1 MSRGRESRRW
11 RAVCWRTG
19 RVRARP
25 LRLLCP
31 AVPGSL
37 GTRGPARHTALP
49 PHCQY
54 SGGRLWELWAQPYWR
69 LRVLCPE
76 VSEGGAASPGLGGAF
91 ALPPLTSCRLPH
103 PRDAVCGQL
112 QCQGGTAQP
121 LLGSVRALHWATL
134 DANGTQVN
142 CSWVHLDL
150 GSDVAQ
156 PLLSLPGTACGPGLV
171 SSPAGKAR
179 WGGTSGPRPVVPGSH
194 RPPASEAQTPRGV
207 HVPTRHRVKSCFPRS
222 LGFPICKSRVWPQLC
237 WRECDLSSSS
247 PRVRCASTIGAS
259 RWVSWEQ
266 RSVGAS
272 AMGMG

>member
-1 MSRGRESRRW
+1 MASCVLADRPCACKAVAPPMSSSARLSGDQGPSPPHRSASSLPILRGTPLGAVGAALLAATCPVPRGERGR
-11 RAVCWRTG
+11 G
-19 RVRARP
+19 R
-25 LRLLCP
+25 C
-31 AVPGSL
+31 
-37 GTRGPARHTALP
+37 
-49 PHCQY
+49 
-54 SGGRLWELWAQPYWR
+54 
-69 LRVLCPE
+69 
-76 VSEGGAASPGLGGAF
+76 PGLGGAF

-179 WGGTSGPRPVVPGSH
+179 WGRTSGPRPVVPGSH

-237 WRECDLSSSS
+237 WRECDLCSSS
-247 PRVRCASTIGAS
+247 PRDRCASTVGAS